1 MYAIIQDGGK
11 QYRVEPGQEL
21 NLELKELDDGSE
33 SVTLAEVLLV
43 GEGEQTRVGTPLV
56 DGASVTATVLG
67 EVKGK
72 KLDLMVW
79 RRRKNSRRKSGH
91 RQKYLRVKI
100 DEIQA

>member
-11 QYRVEPGQEL
+11 QYWVEPGKEL
-21 NLELKELDDGSE
+21 NLELKDLADGAE
-33 SVTLAEVLLV
+33 TITLEQVLLV
-43 GEGEQTRVGTPLV
+43 GEGETTRVGTPLV
-56 DGASVTATVLG
+56 NGAKVTASVLG

-79 RRRKNSRRKSGH
+79 RRRKNSKRSQGH
-91 RQKYLRVKI
+91 RQRYLRVKI